1 MNRTL
6 LLAALAAT
14 ALAACGKQDH
24 TITAGT
30 PERGAVADV
39 QVNAA
44 AVVLPPAI
52 ESSKS
57 YRCKDNSVVYI
68 DWLNDKKT
76 ADVSSKKG
84 GTTTRLLAPEAGKA
98 FTAEGYSL
106 TGTKDSGSITLDRG
120 QGSQSCKA

>member
-84 GTTTRLLAPEAGKA
+84 GTT
-98 FTAEGYSL
+98 
-106 TGTKDSGSITLDRG
+106 
-120 QGSQSCKA
+120 